1 MYTKSGLMTKSNRAE
16 GIDVYIQF
24 LNVALKHAKEAP
36 ISQLDADEVALLQ
49 AIALKD
55 FAGEPAKVM
64 DAMKFDTLGSPATLH
79 RRLGRLRT
87 LGLVEV
93 RADAFDSRIKYL
105 KVSEL
110 VQDYFARMGKAL
122 LKAGV
127 VPLKK

>member
-1 MYTKSGLMTKSNRAE
+1 MKKSSHAE

-24 LNVALKHAKEAP
+24 LNVALTHAKEAP

-64 DAMKFDTLGSPATLH
+64 DAMKFDSLGSPATLH
-79 RRLGRLRT
+79 RRLSKLRT
-87 LGLVEV
+87 LGVIEVE
-93 RADAFDSRIKYL
+93 ADSHDSRIKYL
-105 KVSEL
+105 RVSEL

-122 LKAGV
+122 LNVGAV
-127 VPLKK
+127 RFKK

>member
-1 MYTKSGLMTKSNRAE
+1 MNKSSQAQ

-24 LNVALKHAKEAP
+24 LNVALTHAKEAP
-36 ISQLDADEVALLQ
+36 MSQLDADEIALLQ

-64 DAMKFDTLGSPATLH
+64 DAMRFDSLGSPATLH
-79 RRLGRLRT
+79 RRLAKLRRL
-87 LGLVEV
+87 GVIEVE
-93 RADAFDSRIKYL
+93 ADSHDSRIKYL

-122 LKAGV
+122 LNAGV
-127 VPLKK
+127 MPLKK

>member
-1 MYTKSGLMTKSNRAE
+1 MKKSSHAE

-24 LNVALKHAKEAP
+24 LSVALTHAKEAP
-36 ISQLDADEVALLQ
+36 ISQLDADEIALLQ

-64 DAMKFDTLGSPATLH
+64 DAMKFDSLGSPATLH
-79 RRLGRLRT
+79 RRLSKLRT
-87 LGLVEV
+87 LGVIEVE
-93 RADAFDSRIKYL
+93 ADSHDSRIKYL
-105 KVSEL
+105 RVSEL